1 VVFAPTIFIRA
12 EYLAAYISSVLLGIV
27 QHTID
32 DLFRRSVA
40 PIGLASRMVE
50 SSRSSSA
57 GCETALP

>member
-1 VVFAPTIFIRA
+1 
-12 EYLAAYISSVLLGIV
+12 VLLGIV
-27 QHTID
+27 QPTID